1 MDIAEL
7 FDVSLMVSGP
17 PPGSVNVRV
26 GESVEGPGG
35 KWVPC
40 ATRVSDGY
48 FCSSLF
54 EVGPGR
60 RQVCAANV
68 PLDTV
73 DEALS
78 GAIKLAS
85 SAAA

>member
-1 MDIAEL
+1 MNIAKL
-7 FDVSLMVSGP
+7 IHSSVTVSSP

-26 GESVEGPGG
+26 GDTVTGPGG

-40 ATRVSDGY
+40 ATKIAGGVY
-48 FCSSLF
+48 CSSVF

-60 RQVCAANV
+60 RQVCAADIR
-68 PLDTV
+68 LHSA
-73 DEALS
+73 DEALLR
-78 GAIKLAS
+78 AIKLAS